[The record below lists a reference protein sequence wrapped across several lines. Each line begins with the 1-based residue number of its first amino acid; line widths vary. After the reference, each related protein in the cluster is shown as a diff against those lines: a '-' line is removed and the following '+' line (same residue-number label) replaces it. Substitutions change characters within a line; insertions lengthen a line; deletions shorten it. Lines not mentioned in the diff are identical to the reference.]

1 MRRFL
6 LPILMLL
13 VALSLV
19 PTLPTQP
26 AQAAVSTTS
35 LQRALADKGLYRGP
49 IDGKYGAKTQNAVMA
64 FRKEIGVARSYSWS
78 DSLWDDLMIY
88 QAPYTRF
95 DEPDRVEINL
105 AKQTAH
111 LFVDGK
117 LKATFPISSGSGE
130 IFLNYSGNPVRAVT
144 PTGDYKVFRREY
156 GWYTSYLGEMLNP
169 WFFNGGIAI
178 HGSTSVP
185 PYPASHGCVRLTIWD
200 SDYINHY
207 MFMGMPVH
215 VYASNESPVYGS
227 DGPFADVPADHTFV
241 DAVQW
246 MVDNEYTSGCSK
258 YFYCPGDP
266 VTRGQMAAFFNR
278 VLDLNSAS
286 EDYFVD
292 DNSSIFE
299 GDINAIAADGITRG
313 CNPPTN
319 NEYCPEKSVTRGQM
333 AAFIRRALGLP
344 VATIDYF
351 SDDNGSVY
359 ESDIN
364 AIAAAGIT
372 QGCGPDSFCP
382 GAKVTRGE
390 MAAFLYRIAG

>member
-1 MRRFL
+1 
-6 LPILMLL
+6 
-13 VALSLV
+13 
-19 PTLPTQP
+19 
-26 AQAAVSTTS
+26 
-35 LQRALADKGLYRGP
+35 
-49 IDGKYGAKTQNAVMA
+49 
-64 FRKEIGVARSYSWS
+64 
-78 DSLWDDLMIY
+78 
-88 QAPYTRF
+88 
-95 DEPDRVEINL
+95 
-105 AKQTAH
+105 
-111 LFVDGK
+111 
-117 LKATFPISSGSGE
+117 
-130 IFLNYSGNPVRAVT
+130 
-144 PTGDYKVFRREY
+144 
-156 GWYTSYLGEMLNP
+156 
-169 WFFNGGIAI
+169 
-178 HGSTSVP
+178 
-185 PYPASHGCVRLTIWD
+185 
-200 SDYINHY
+200 
-207 MFMGMPVH
+207 
-215 VYASNESPVYGS
+215 
-227 DGPFADVPADHTFV
+227 TFV
-241 DAVQW
+241 NAVQW

-292 DNSSIFE
+292 DSSSIFE

-372 QGCGPDSFCP
+372 RGCGPDSFCP